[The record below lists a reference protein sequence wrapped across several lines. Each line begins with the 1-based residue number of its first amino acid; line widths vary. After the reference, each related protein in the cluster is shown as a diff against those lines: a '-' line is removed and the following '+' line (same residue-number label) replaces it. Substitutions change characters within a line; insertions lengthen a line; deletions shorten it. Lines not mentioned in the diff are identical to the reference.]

1 RIAEHALGVI
11 TGKREKSLFLNF
23 MTDMTKECDCY
34 GVKQDRIIP
43 DVGILAS
50 RDPVA
55 VDQATLDLTKQV
67 SGKDLAVT
75 SWPQVNPQVQLEHG
89 EKIGLGSRDY
99 KLIKI

>member
-1 RIAEHALGVI
+1 
-11 TGKREKSLFLNF
+11 
-23 MTDMTKECDCY
+23 MTKECDCY

-89 EKIGLGSRDY
+89 EKIGLGSRNY
-99 KLIKI
+99 SLIKI